1 MFGRPSTT
9 SLSRSPQPEV
19 AGVFDARSRAL
30 LVQFSYLQLLD
41 VLTTLLFLT
50 MGVREGNPIV
60 RFAMAASPSPIGA
73 LLLLKIGAVA
83 AAVYCSVS
91 GRHRVLFRINLLFAA
106 LVVWNLIAILG
117 K

>member
-9 SLSRSPQPEV
+9 SLSRSPQPGV
-19 AGVFDARSRAL
+19 AYAFDGRSRAL

-41 VLTTLLFLT
+41 ILTTLVFLT
-50 MGVREGNPIV
+50 MGVREVNPVV

-73 LLLLKIGAVA
+73 LLLLKLGAVA

-91 GRHRVLFRINLLFAA
+91 GRTRVLFRINVVFAA